1 MREAAAHAPP
11 AFGQETKYATQ
22 SYWEERYVQL
32 ANNASSREDVGFE
45 WFLSY
50 DAMRP
55 LLQAIIRKRD
65 AAILDVGCGTSSL
78 LADLRHNGHTGRLV
92 GIDYAASAIEASRRV
107 IGDVEVELKCANVL
121 DMDFEDQSFDVV
133 VDKGTIDA
141 IMCGDRH
148 TVTLACAQ
156 IARVLKA
163 GGRFVLC
170 SHYAVSEECIARDS
184 WLTPVLEGLLDSSH
198 EFLWSLAVH
207 ALSLDESPT
216 VYVFTKA
223 RLSPR
228 RVDDRQDIV
237 VEFHRHLVDAC

>member
-1 MREAAAHAPP
+1 MCQAHAHAPP
-11 AFGQETKYATQ
+11 ALGQETKYATQ

-32 ANNASSREDVGFE
+32 VNNTTSLEDVGFE

-55 LLQAIIRKRD
+55 LLQALIRKRD
-65 AAILDVGCGTSSL
+65 TAILDIGCGTSSL

-92 GIDYAASAIEASRRV
+92 GIDYAASAIEALRRA
-107 IGDVEVELKCANVL
+107 IGDVEVELKCLNIL
-121 DMDFEDQSFDVV
+121 DMDFEDQSFEVV

-148 TVTLACAQ
+148 TVTRACSQ
-156 IARVLKA
+156 IGRVLKA

-170 SHYAVSEECIARDS
+170 SHYAVSENYIAQDS

-207 ALSLDESPT
+207 VLSLDESPS

-223 RLSPR
+223 RVSPR
-228 RVDDRQDIV
+228 RTDDCLDIV
-237 VEFHRHLVDAC
+237 VEFHRHF